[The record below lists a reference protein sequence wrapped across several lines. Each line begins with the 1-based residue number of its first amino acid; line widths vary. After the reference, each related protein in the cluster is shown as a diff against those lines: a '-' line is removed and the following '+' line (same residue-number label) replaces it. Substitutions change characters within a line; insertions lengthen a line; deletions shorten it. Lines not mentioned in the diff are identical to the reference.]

1 MKTYDITTNYLGHQ
15 VSGNLLLEEVKRQ
28 NSNFYHSEFFYL
40 DLLNMN
46 FTAVEFVSQNAKMFD
61 SVTSLIN
68 F

>member
-1 MKTYDITTNYLGHQ
+1 MIENYLGYQ
-15 VSGNLLLEEVKRQ
+15 VSGNLLLEEVKRSE
-28 NSNFYHSEFFYL
+28 NSYFFESKFFYI

-61 SVTSLIN
+61 AYTSLVH